1 MAFLDLRTCQGTK
14 TGPVTTT
21 AATPDLICAIG
32 LVTGTVSN
40 LRVKLEASVGV
51 SSIINN
57 SLVISVVRHTNPG
70 DFGNFGSGTVV
81 YSQTFGFCLCLTVTA
96 TTFSLCAADYLPP
109 APAGGQLNYALY
121 ASAAFVGTSYQGTQN
136 LIGIAV
142 N

>member
-14 TGPVTTT
+14 TGSVTTVPT
-21 AATPDLICAIG
+21 TPDLICGIG
-32 LVTGTVSN
+32 LVTGTVGN

-51 SSIINN
+51 SSTINN
-57 SLVISVVRHTNPG
+57 SLVISVVRHINPG

-81 YSQTFGFCLCLTVTA
+81 YSQTFGFCLCLTVST
-96 TTFSLCAADYLPP
+96 TTFSLCAADLTS
-109 APAGGQLNYALY
+109 APASGQLNYALY
-121 ASAAFVGTSYQGTQN
+121 ASAEFAGTSYQGTQN

>member
-32 LVTGTVSN
+32 LVTGTVGN
-40 LRVKLEASVGV
+40 IRVKLEASVGV

-57 SLVISVVRHTNPG
+57 SLIISVVRHTNPA

-81 YSQTFGFCLCLTVTA
+81 YSQTFGFCLCLTVSA
-96 TTFSLCAADYLPP
+96 TTFSLCAADLTP
-109 APAGGQLNYALY
+109 APASGQLNYALY
-121 ASAAFVGTSYQGTQN
+121 VSATFAGTSYQGTQN